1 MSLTTPD
8 AQNRS
13 AEPNA
18 RHVSVYRAAVR
29 KHFGFLKQ
37 TTSLDDLFA
46 KSIPLANGQG
56 HLLPICELHSS
67 DTALVATLSRWRSEN
82 ASAFPSQFPV
92 TDTGTATWLRTRL
105 LDVPDRLLFLVVDR
119 FGRPVGHL
127 GYANCLNDRGEMEV
141 DNVVRGERDLEPG
154 IMGNAMSA
162 LLAWAE
168 DVIGPSS
175 IVLRVFEDNDHAIA
189 FYHRHGFKDGTRI
202 PLAKRVS
209 GASVVYEEIGDAETQ
224 ADRHFLRM
232 DYVPTRVFDG
242 SRMILTAG
250 PTISALETSY
260 ALDAARNGWNDQ
272 WSHYI
277 KRFERAFAEYLG
289 VKHTLST
296 SSCTGALHLGLLGLG
311 VGPGDEVIVPDITW
325 VATANAVVYAGA
337 TPVFVDVQAESW
349 CMDPASLEQAVTKR
363 TKAIIP
369 VHLYGHPAKMD
380 EIMAIARRHGL
391 LVLEDGAPAIGAEF
405 NGQRVG
411 TFGDV
416 AAFSFQGAKLAVTGE
431 GGMLATNDTALYER
445 IYSLW
450 DQGRDLTRMFWINQT
465 GWKYKMSNVQAA
477 LGLGQIERVDE
488 LIEAKRKIFSWY
500 EKGLAGLAHVTLNT
514 ETSWARSIYWMTSVL
529 LDERA
534 GITRD
539 GLRDELKK
547 RNIDTRPVFPA
558 ISQYPIWPTQ
568 QAPQPTASRIG
579 DRGINL
585 PSGHRLNRGEVDYVC
600 AAIREIL
607 ESA

>member
-1 MSLTTPD
+1 MSTTAQGAPMPLSQPD
-8 AQNRS
+8 VR
-13 AEPNA
+13 
-18 RHVSVYRAAVR
+18 RLHVYRAAIR

-37 TTSLDDLFA
+37 TTALDDLFA
-46 KSIPLANGQG
+46 KSIPLADGQG
-56 HLLPICELHSS
+56 YLLPVCELHTG
-67 DTALVATLSRWRSEN
+67 DAALITTLSRWRAEN
-82 ASAFPSQFPV
+82 AFAFPSQFHV
-92 TDTGTATWLRTRL
+92 TDAGTATWLRSRL
-105 LDVPDRLLFLVVDR
+105 LDVHDRLLFLVVDR
-119 FGRPVGHL
+119 VGRPVGHL
-127 GYANCLNDRGEMEV
+127 GYANCLNDLAEMEI
-141 DNVVRGERDLEPG
+141 DNVVRGEQDLEPG
-154 IMGNAMSA
+154 IMSNAMST
-162 LLAWAE
+162 LLTWAN

-175 IVLRVFEDNDHAIA
+175 IFLRVFHDNDRAIA
-189 FYHRHGFKDGTRI
+189 FYHRLGFKDGDRI
-202 PLAKRVS
+202 PLAKRVD
-209 GASVVYEEIGDAETQ
+209 GTTIVYEEIGDRQ
-224 ADRHFLRM
+224 APPDRQFLRM
-232 DYVPTRVFDG
+232 NYAPDRVFDG

-260 ALDAARNGWNDQ
+260 ALDAARSGWNNQ
-272 WSHYI
+272 WSKYI
-277 KRFERAFAEYLG
+277 KKFEQAFAEYLG

-311 VGPGDEVIVPDITW
+311 IGPGDEVIVPDTTW
-325 VATANAVVYAGA
+325 VATANAVVYVGA
-337 TPVFVDVQAESW
+337 TPVFVDVQPDTW
-349 CMDPASLEQAVTKR
+349 CMDPMSLRKAVTKR

-380 EIMAIARRHGL
+380 EIMAIAHQHGL
-391 LVLEDGAPAIGAEF
+391 RVLEDGAPAIGAEF
-405 NGQRVG
+405 DGRKVG

-431 GGMLATNDTALYER
+431 GGILATNDTDLYER

-500 EKGLAGLAHVTLNT
+500 EKGLAGATHVTLNT
-514 ETSWARSIYWMTSVL
+514 EAAWGRSIYWMTSFV

-534 GITRD
+534 GVTRD

-558 ISQYPIWPTQ
+558 ISQYPIWPRQ
-568 QAPQPTASRIG
+568 QPPQSTAKRIG
-579 DRGINL
+579 DQGINL
-585 PSGHRLNRGEVDYVC
+585 PSGHRLTHEEVAYVC
-600 AAIREIL
+600 AMIRDVL
-607 ESA
+607 EPA